1 MKIRQNVQ
9 PKFGHEQNGT
19 HVEIQQDENREFRA
33 TFVECEDSNRSSCH
47 GIDGLFSSECV
58 TIYGLQPAG
67 IRIEGSTGEFSEG
80 LIKVPVACQ
89 CRLRR
94 KIGIVLTDE

>member
-1 MKIRQNVQ
+1 MSTTFKHINAYLE
-9 PKFGHEQNGT
+9 HNGT
-19 HVEIQQDENREFRA
+19 RVEIQQDSRREFHA
-33 TFVECEDSNRSSCH
+33 TFVECEDSNRASCH

-58 TIYGLQPAG
+58 TVYGLQPAG

-94 KIGIVLTDE
+94 KINLVLTDE